1 MRMLSNVMLY
11 LLRKQC
17 ALSNIYFLE
26 RKLVVEVMIHLARQR
41 RRRERERVGK
51 HIIELHEYSI
61 FFSSSSTVVLWIFDI
76 VTNP

>member
-41 RRRERERVGK
+41 RRRERVGK

-61 FFSSSSTVVLWIFDI
+61 FFLVILNCGFMDF
-76 VTNP
+76 